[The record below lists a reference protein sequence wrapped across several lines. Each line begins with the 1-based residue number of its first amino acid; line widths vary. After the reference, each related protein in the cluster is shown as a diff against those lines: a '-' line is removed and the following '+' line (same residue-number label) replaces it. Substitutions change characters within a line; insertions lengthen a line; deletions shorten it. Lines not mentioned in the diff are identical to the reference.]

1 MATIVTKISS
11 TNSILSPN
19 QARIVPFRELTRNFG
34 APEDYVELN
43 VSDPT
48 GRNIFNVVPFKNYK
62 IPGVF
67 QPSTAYT
74 INELEF
80 NPAADL
86 KNLGISLG
94 DYRVQYNI
102 LRPKVN
108 TTTDRVFFIK
118 EISPNRTEIRL
129 FTNNIPNTQI
139 ETNTLQFIS
148 DIQGL
153 PYFKEFYINFGNNR
167 LIPAVNIAL
176 DRNTLPYSILIK
188 LLNPLP
194 IEYRVLDLV
203 SIVDEIA
210 NPQIFEVNV
219 EPEPVQVTFPT
230 LRGPNFDL
238 DLDNLRIGST
248 PYYNFD
254 NIFSSF
260 TSSVN
265 IQLQSMLGNLSS
277 SEATINV
284 DYTDFENFV
293 HFSSAN
299 RRLGNF
305 EYKLSQLETF
315 TSASASAAASSTPGG
330 TLDAKRFQNKING
343 VLQSFDGYE
352 QYLYFESSS
361 YSWPKYTSTKPY
373 QNYSVTSSQGIVW
386 FASASVSASLY
397 DDNNQNYLLYAL
409 PLYISEDTN
418 NEEAFKF
425 VATVGQMFDDIWIH
439 IKAITDLYKAKN
451 KLTEGISKDIVY
463 FALQSLGINPY
474 TDEDQ
479 TDIFNYLYGINA
491 DGSYLPVTSSYQTLV
506 SGSQYSIS
514 GQDQIKSIYK
524 RIYANLPLLL
534 KSKGTNRFIQYL
546 NTIYG
551 TPNTIMSYIEYGGV
565 DKVTSSFEYEY
576 DRFTYALN
584 VSSSNTVNIPWVY
597 LTQSAIRTG
606 YNDIAP
612 NGIEFRFKAYP
623 TTTATQ
629 SLMYNGSNFK
639 LNLLYTNTGSNDSIY
654 SGSTG
659 DFGYLQFILGST
671 SVITPTIPVFTTG
684 SDGETSWYNV
694 LIQRRTPDL
703 RIGDVSTSQTYD
715 LYIKNHVYDQIG
727 HKASASLTTTTQNS
741 SWYTTGNTL
750 TFGGGS
756 NPFSGSLQEARLWSY
771 FISESAFD
779 SHVLNPESIE
789 GNYTSSAFTDL
800 AARFTLGNNLYTY
813 NHTLTSSVSSTHP
826 DQNTQVLTA
835 SFSGFPNKNNY
846 VSFVETYYAD
856 VANSGLANPVVD
868 KVRIISSSA
877 YGNVLLP
884 HRTIE
889 QQPVLPTTKDIHLL
903 DSGLS
908 PQDEINRDIIAQLGS
923 TYDLDAILG
932 NPTGLGYNELTALRN
947 DYFKKY
953 VNENNYKDFIGLIQY
968 FHNSLFRTLKDF
980 IPARTELASGVIIKP
995 NLLERSVAEI
1005 PNPKIDL
1012 HNNFSQS
1019 IDTAFISAGNGGN
1032 YSASLYDYATLGAL
1046 GFVIRSSDA
1055 RDFYTGELSGS
1066 YIDIYNTYFIGGD
1079 KNPFLKWNVNNT
1091 LPFSES
1097 IWNYDYNP
1105 LLNNVSGGLVS
1116 QYIKK
1121 KEFQN
1126 ATSSVITSIDLQD
1139 FTYDYERHI
1148 RPRYNGS
1155 ATTSTN
1161 VNFFI
1166 DDDTNFGLNKPYGRN
1181 ATIDYNTNRFAFFS
1195 EATCTGSQQIAMPE
1209 RTNLYLKYLI
1219 DEKGKLTELVRR
1231 DYEKVND
1238 QQRYNLYEVQNIFKS
1253 GETLNVGLFDNQN
1266 PSRQKPLDG
1275 NKFIFQGG
1283 YRFFPTL
1290 WRITGSNQV
1299 YTVNDAVFP
1308 GGISTN
1314 AATNVAN
1321 YTTRADYRRITVW
1334 FSPQT
1339 VREIYVTYNPPSP
1352 GDYLPFDV
1360 VVRVRVPIFLGNDD
1374 YFDVTIK
1381 RANADGTPNYD
1392 GYVRSDANG
1401 WRYTDGSAQVV
1412 SVTPAGNASSYI
1424 FDYVDDN
1431 PYLTVHGNNKSII
1444 SCSADMSAYY
1454 SYPSNPGGWFYSGS
1468 TLNTYANSFCP
1479 PEYPFQLNVGDIVR
1493 FSTSSGSFKGFIPQ
1507 EEYTIL
1513 EVYPQPTLTSR
1524 VTFRLDRAINP
1535 NLTGSNVNRIDY
1547 YVFSKKV
1554 ADETN
1559 VIINVK
1565 KNPGQTSG
1573 GIAKNLNLV
1582 KRVDDDLANLVSDL
1596 KSKIFSTVLVQ

>member
-11 TNSILSPN
+11 NNSILTPN
-19 QARIVPFRELTRNFG
+19 QVGIVPFRELTRNFG
-34 APEDYVELN
+34 ASEDFVEMH

-48 GRNIFNVVPFKNYK
+48 GRVILSIVPFKGYK
-62 IPGVF
+62 IPGTF
-67 QPSTAYT
+67 QPSTAFT
-74 INELEF
+74 INELTF
-80 NPAADL
+80 SPDVDL
-86 KNLGISLG
+86 NNLGITLG
-94 DYRVQYNI
+94 DYTVQYNV

-108 TTTDRVFFIK
+108 LTNDRVFFIK
-118 EISPNRTEIRL
+118 EISANRKELRL
-129 FTNNIPNTQI
+129 FTNNIPNSQI
-139 ETNTLQFIS
+139 EVNTLQFIS
-148 DIQGL
+148 DTQGL
-153 PYFKEFYINFGNNR
+153 PYFKEFYINFGGNR

-176 DRNTLPYSILIK
+176 DKSTVPYSVLIK
-188 LLNPLP
+188 LLDPLP
-194 IEYRVLDLV
+194 NEYKVLDLV

-210 NPQIFEVNV
+210 NPQIFSVNI
-219 EPEPVQVTFPT
+219 EPEPVPVVFPT

-248 PYYNFD
+248 PYYNF
-254 NIFSSF
+254 NSIFNSF

-265 IQLQSMLGNLSS
+265 VQLQSILGNLSS
-277 SEATINV
+277 SETTINV
-284 DYTDFENFV
+284 DYTEFENFV

-299 RRLGNF
+299 RRLDNF
-305 EYKLSQLETF
+305 EYKLTQIETF
-315 TSASASAAASSTPGG
+315 TSASASAAASATFNGSQ
-330 TLDAKRFQNKING
+330 DAKLYQNKVNNLI
-343 VLQSFDGYE
+343 QSFDGYE
-352 QYLYFESSS
+352 QYLYYESSS

-409 PLYISEDTN
+409 PGYIGEDVN

-425 VATVGQMFDDIWIH
+425 VATVGQVFDDVWIH

-479 TDIFNYLYGINA
+479 TDIFNYLYGVNS

-506 SGSQYSIS
+506 SGSQYSIT

-534 KSKGTNRFIQYL
+534 KSKGTTRFIQYL

-576 DRFTYALN
+576 DRFAYALN
-584 VSSSNTVNIPWVY
+584 ISSSNTVNVPWVY
-597 LTQSAIRTG
+597 LTQSTNRTG
-606 YNDIAP
+606 SNDIAP

-629 SLMYNGSNFK
+629 SLFYNGSNFK
-639 LNLLYTNTGSNDSIY
+639 LDLLYTNTGSVDSIY
-654 SGSTG
+654 SASVG
-659 DFGYLQFILGST
+659 DFGYLQFTLGST
-671 SVITPTIPVFTTG
+671 SITSSTVPVFTTA
-684 SDGETSWYNV
+684 SYGETSWYSV
-694 LIQRRTPDL
+694 LVQRRTPDVRL
-703 RIGDVSTSQTYD
+703 NQTGSSQTYD
-715 LYIKNHVYDQIG
+715 IYIKNHVYDQVG
-727 HKASASLTTTTQNS
+727 HKASASLTTSTQNT
-741 SWYTTGNTL
+741 SWYTGGTTL

-756 NPFSGSLQEARLWSY
+756 YPFSGSLQEVRLWSY
-771 FISESAFD
+771 HVSESAFD

-789 GNYTSSAFTDL
+789 GNYTSSAFNDL

-813 NHTLTSSVSSTHP
+813 NHSLTSSVSSTHP
-826 DQNTQVLTA
+826 DQKTQILTA

-868 KVRIISSSA
+868 KVRIVSSSA
-877 YGNVLLP
+877 YGNVLLS

-889 QQPVLPTTKDIHLL
+889 QQPVLPTTKDIHIL

-932 NPTGLGYNELTALRN
+932 NPTGLGYKELDVLRN
-947 DYFKKY
+947 NYFKKY
-953 VNENNYKDFIGLIQY
+953 VNKYDYKDFISLIQY

-980 IPARTELASGVIIKP
+980 IPARTELASAVIIKP

-1005 PNPKIDL
+1005 PSPVATL
-1012 HNNFSQS
+1012 HNNLSQS
-1019 IDTAFISAGNGGN
+1019 IDTAFISASNGGD
-1032 YSASLYDYATLGAL
+1032 YSASIYDYKTLGAL
-1046 GFVIRSSDA
+1046 GFVTRSSDA
-1055 RDFYTGELSGS
+1055 RDFYTGELTGS
-1066 YIDIYNTYFIGGD
+1066 YIDVYSNFIGGD
-1079 KNPFLKWNVNNT
+1079 QNPFLKWNINNT
-1091 LPFSES
+1091 VPFSES
-1097 IWNYDYNP
+1097 IWNYNYNP

-1121 KEFQN
+1121 KEYQN
-1126 ATSSVITSIDLQD
+1126 ATSSVTTSIDLQD
-1139 FTYDYERHI
+1139 FTYSYKRHA
-1148 RPRYNGS
+1148 RPRYEGS
-1155 ATTSTN
+1155 STTSTN
-1161 VNFFI
+1161 INIFI
-1166 DDDTNFGLNKPYGRN
+1166 PNDLNFGLSKPYGKN
-1181 ATIDYNTNRFAFFS
+1181 PTINYNTNRFAFFS

-1209 RTNLYLKYLI
+1209 RTNLYLRYLI

-1231 DYEKVND
+1231 DYDNVDD
-1238 QQRYNLYEVQNIFKS
+1238 QQKYNLYEIQNIFKS
-1253 GETLNVGLFDNQN
+1253 GEDVNIGLFDNQN
-1266 PSRQKPLDG
+1266 PSVQKPLDG

-1283 YRFFPTL
+1283 FRFFPTL

-1299 YTVNDAVFP
+1299 YTINDQIFP

-1314 AATNVAN
+1314 AATNVSN
-1321 YTTRADYRRITVW
+1321 YIASADYRRITVW

-1360 VVRVRVPIFLGNDD
+1360 IVRVKVPIFLGNDD
-1374 YFDVTIK
+1374 YFNITIP
-1381 RANADGTPNYD
+1381 RANPDGTPNYN
-1392 GYVRSDANG
+1392 GFVRSDANG
-1401 WRYTDGSAQVV
+1401 WRFTDGSAQIV
-1412 SVTPAGNASSYI
+1412 SVEPAGNASSYI
-1424 FDYVDDN
+1424 FDYVDEN

-1444 SCSADMSAYY
+1444 SCSTDMSIYY

-1468 TLNTYANSFCP
+1468 TLNTYANAFCP
-1479 PEYPFQLNVGDIVR
+1479 PEYPFQLNVGDVVR
-1493 FSTSSGSFKGFIPQ
+1493 FATSSGSFKGFLPQ
-1507 EEYTIL
+1507 EEYTVM
-1513 EVYPQPTLTSR
+1513 EVYSQPTLTSR
-1524 VTFRLDRAINP
+1524 VTFRLDREINP
-1535 NLTGSNVNRIDY
+1535 RLTGSNANRIDY
-1547 YVFSKKV
+1547 YVFSRKLP
-1554 ADETN
+1554 DETN
-1559 VIINVK
+1559 VVINAK

-1573 GIAKNLNLV
+1573 GIAKNVNLAR
-1582 KRVDDDLANLVSDL
+1582 RVDEDLANIVSEL

>member
-1 MATIVTKISS
+1 MSTQVTKISS
-11 TNSILSPN
+11 NNSILSPN
-19 QARIVPFRELTRNFG
+19 QSKLVTFRELTRNFG
-34 APEDYVELN
+34 ASEDYVEMN
-43 VSDPT
+43 ISDPS
-48 GRNIFNVVPFKNYK
+48 GRNLFNVVPFKNYQ

-74 INELEF
+74 INELVF
-80 NPAADL
+80 DPATDL
-86 KNLGISLG
+86 KNLGVSLG

-108 TTTDRVFFIK
+108 LTTDRVFFIK
-118 EISPNRTEIRL
+118 EISANRTEIRL
-129 FTNNIPNTQI
+129 FTNNIPNAQI
-139 ETNTLQFIS
+139 DTNTSQFIS

-153 PYFKEFYINFGNNR
+153 PYFKEFYINFGNNK
-167 LIPAVNIAL
+167 LLPAVNIAL
-176 DRNTLPYSILIK
+176 DRNTLPYSIIIK

-194 IEYRVLDLV
+194 IEYKTLDLV

-210 NPQIFEVNV
+210 NPQVFEVNI

-248 PYYNFD
+248 PYYNFN
-254 NIFSSF
+254 NIFNSF
-260 TSSVN
+260 TSSVSV
-265 IQLQSMLGNLSS
+265 QLQSILGNLSS

-284 DYTDFENFV
+284 DYADFDNFV

-299 RRLGNF
+299 RRLENF
-305 EYKLSQLETF
+305 EYKLTQIETF
-315 TSASASAAASSTPGG
+315 TSASASAVASSTPGG
-330 TLDAKRFQNKING
+330 AIDATLYQNKLNK

-352 QYLYFESSS
+352 QYLYFESAS
-361 YSWPKYTSTKPY
+361 YAWPKYNSTKPY
-373 QNYSVTSSQGIVW
+373 LNYSVSSSQGIVW

-409 PLYISEDTN
+409 PGYIGEDVN

-425 VATVGQMFDDIWIH
+425 VATIGQVFDDIWIH

-451 KLTEGISKDIVY
+451 KLSEGISKDIVY

-479 TDIFNYLYGINA
+479 TDIFNYLYGVNA
-491 DGSYLPVTSSYQTLV
+491 NGSYLPTTSSYQTLV

-524 RIYANLPLLL
+524 RIYNNLPLLL
-534 KSKGTNRFIQYL
+534 KSKGTTRFVQYL

-551 TPNTIMSYIEYGGV
+551 TPNTIMSYLEYGGV

-584 VSSSNTVNIPWVY
+584 LSSSNTVNIPWTY
-597 LTQSAIRTG
+597 LSQSAAKTG
-606 YNDIAP
+606 FNDIVAD
-612 NGIEFRFKAYP
+612 GVELRFQAYP

-629 SLMYNGSNFK
+629 SLFYNSSNFK
-639 LNLLYTNTGSNDSIY
+639 LNLLYTNTGSVDSAY
-654 SGSTG
+654 SASTG
-659 DFGYLQFILGST
+659 EFGYFQFTLGST
-671 SVITPTIPVFTTG
+671 SITSSTVPVFTT
-684 SDGETSWYNV
+684 SSKGETNWYSV
-694 LIQRRTPDL
+694 LVQRRTPNVRL
-703 RIGDVSTSQTYD
+703 ATTSSSQTYD
-715 LYIKNHVYDQIG
+715 IYVKNNVYGEVGHV
-727 HKASASLTTTTQNS
+727 ASASLTTTTQNA
-741 SWYTTGNTL
+741 SWYTGGTTL
-750 TFGGGS
+750 TLGGGS
-756 NPFSGSLQEARLWSY
+756 TPFSGSIQEVRLWSNY
-771 FISESAFD
+771 ISESAFN
-779 SHVLNPESIE
+779 SHVLNPSSIE
-789 GNYTSSAFTDL
+789 GNYTSSAFNDL
-800 AARFTLGNNLYTY
+800 AVRFTLGNNLYTY
-813 NHTLTSSVSSTHP
+813 NHSLTSSVYSTHP
-826 DQNTQVLTA
+826 DQKTQILSA
-835 SFSGFPNKNNY
+835 SFSNFPNKNNY
-846 VSFVETYYAD
+846 VSFTEAYYAD
-856 VANSGLANPVVD
+856 VANSGLANPVTD
-868 KVRIISSSA
+868 KVRIVSSSA
-877 YGNVLLP
+877 YGNVLLS
-884 HRTIE
+884 HRSIE

-903 DSGLS
+903 DAGLS
-908 PQDEINRDIIAQLGS
+908 PQDEINKDIIAQLGS

-932 NPTGLGYNELTALRN
+932 NPTGKGYNELIALRN

-953 VNENNYKDFIGLIQY
+953 TNKYNYKDFINLIQY

-980 IPARTELASGVIIKP
+980 IPARTDLSTGIIIKP
-995 NLLERSVAEI
+995 HLLERSTVDI
-1005 PNPKIDL
+1005 PNPEISL
-1012 HNNFSQS
+1012 HNNLSQS
-1019 IDTAFISAGNGGN
+1019 INTAFIEGSSGND
-1032 YSASLYDYATLGAL
+1032 YSASLYPYKVLGAL
-1046 GFVIRSSDA
+1046 GFVSMSSNGG
-1055 RDFYTGELSGS
+1055 DFFTGEITGS
-1066 YIDIYNTYFIGGD
+1066 YIDVYSNFIGGD
-1079 KNPFLKWNVNNT
+1079 QNPFLKFKTENT
-1091 LPFSES
+1091 VPFSQS

-1105 LLNNVSGGLVS
+1105 LLNNVSSGISS

-1126 ATSSVITSIDLQD
+1126 PTSSVTTSIDLQD
-1139 FTYDYERHI
+1139 FTYDYQRHI

-1155 ATTSTN
+1155 STTSTN
-1161 VNFFI
+1161 INFFTA
-1166 DDDTNFGLNKPYGRN
+1166 DDANFGLNKPYGKN
-1181 ATIDYNTNRFAFFS
+1181 ATIDQNTNKFAFFS

-1219 DEKGKLTELVRR
+1219 DEKGKLTELTRR
-1231 DYEKVND
+1231 DYEKVDD

-1253 GETLNVGLFDNQN
+1253 GETLNIGLFDNQN

-1299 YTVNDAVFP
+1299 YTLNDAVYP
-1308 GGISTN
+1308 GGLSTDS
-1314 AATNVAN
+1314 ATNTSN
-1321 YTTRADYRRITVW
+1321 YNASTDYRQITVW

-1339 VREIYVTYNPPSP
+1339 VREIYVTYTPPSP

-1360 VVRVRVPIFLGNDD
+1360 IVKVRVPIFLGNDD
-1374 YFDVTIK
+1374 YFDVTIP
-1381 RANADGTPNYD
+1381 RANANGTPNYT
-1392 GYVRSDANG
+1392 GYLRSDANG
-1401 WRYTDGSAQVV
+1401 WRYTDGPAQVI
-1412 SVTPAGNASSYI
+1412 SVTPAGNSSAYI

-1454 SYPSNPGGWFYSGS
+1454 FYPSNPGGWFYSGS
-1468 TLNTYANSFCP
+1468 TLNTYANAFCP

-1493 FSTSSGSFKGFIPQ
+1493 FATSSGSFKGFLPQ

-1535 NLTGSNVNRIDY
+1535 KITGSNANRIDY
-1547 YVFSKKV
+1547 YVFSRKI

-1559 VIINVK
+1559 VIVNVK

-1573 GIAKNLNLV
+1573 GIVKNLNLV